1 MKRIGEAHPVR
12 RTFGLLK
19 GNSSFVHTV
28 VGRLS
33 EGWAHTRAKQGPK
46 VYNEINVQ
54 GKSVQAFHFPL
65 SRTKAVHR
73 KMVCHINGKCA
84 PSR

>member
-19 GNSSFVHTV
+19 GNSSFVHPV

-46 VYNEINVQ
+46 VYNEMNVQ
-54 GKSVQAFHFPL
+54 GKSVQAWHVPL
-65 SRTKAVHR
+65 SRPKAADLEMDHGF
-73 KMVCHINGKCA
+73 NGKCA